1 MKQYSTYV
9 LYIIYFVVSSC
20 LVSSSIYVIE
30 KKEKQNKNENDTKR
44 ETEEGEES
52 EKTEKNITW
61 ENAHIDRR
69 RKKKSGAY

>member
-52 EKTEKNITW
+52 EKTEKKYNMGKC
-61 ENAHIDRR
+61 AHRPKK
-69 RKKKSGAY
+69 KKKSGAY